1 MINLKHMDKLLT
13 TKGVTAMPDFL
24 RNSSSCVQKNS
35 GKRTT
40 FLPSYAT
47 RKFGRK
53 RTMLMPRIFF
63 QIGVVFN
70 AIAINLGMFI
80 FGKLALGH
88 EVGFANQA
96 VPLILSKIAPT
107 RVRGALNILFQLNVT
122 IGIFS
127 ANMVNFVT
135 TKMYKA
141 IPSNA
146 EGLAA
151 ERRRE
156 WMSGCEVGNI
166 LSLWT

>member
-13 TKGVTAMPDFL
+13 TKGPSLSGVTAMPDFL
-24 RNSSSCVQKNS
+24 RNSSSRVQKNS

-70 AIAINLGMFI
+70 AISINLGMFI

-88 EVGFANQA
+88 GVGFANQA

-107 RVRGALNILFQLNVT
+107 RIKFNREMMLQRSKHGMERELDDRESLLNIKAPPPKSLH
-122 IGIFS
+122 
-127 ANMVNFVT
+127 AVNYRV
-135 TKMYKA
+135 KHY
-141 IPSNA
+141 SN
-146 EGLAA
+146 
-151 ERRRE
+151 
-156 WMSGCEVGNI
+156 
-166 LSLWT
+166 